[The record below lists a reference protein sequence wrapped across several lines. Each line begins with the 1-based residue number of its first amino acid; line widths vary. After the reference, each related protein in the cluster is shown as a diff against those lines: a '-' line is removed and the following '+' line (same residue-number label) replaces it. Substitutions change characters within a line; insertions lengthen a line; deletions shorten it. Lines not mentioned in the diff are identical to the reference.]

1 MASRILA
8 RSKALALA
16 AALSRAGADAAQP
29 LAGARALSSI
39 PRYSAAAGSPL
50 GLGKVLGY
58 EPRSHLSG
66 TQVLPRR
73 FSTVPS
79 NGSPT
84 QKAQISETYKSGT
97 AVEQS
102 DAQKSKDGAT
112 PKVVAFSP
120 LEAAMAKP
128 RSGPLT
134 SESSKVKRSELA
146 TQVTFY
152 MIPALLLSSRNCIST
167 SLMVGAVFHQVYM
180 FHKEIFLDY
189 VHHDISRKWALIYFK
204 ILLLIMAKDTLICF
218 DLV

>member
-29 LAGARALSSI
+29 LDGARALSSI

-66 TQVLPRR
+66 TQVLPRW

-84 QKAQISETYKSGT
+84 QKSQISETYKSGT

-102 DAQKSKDGAT
+102 DAQKSKDGDT

-120 LEAAMAKP
+120 VEAAIAKP

-134 SESSKVKRSELA
+134 
-146 TQVTFY
+146 
-152 MIPALLLSSRNCIST
+152 M
-167 SLMVGAVFHQVYM
+167 FHQVYM